1 MLNGFLRNSKV
12 RIGLG
17 VFAAFLLL
25 ALLGPWFVSSVMHTT
40 PRTIDYDALGQPPSA
55 KHLLGTTLPGS
66 DVLAQVIVGA
76 RGSVFVG
83 ITSAVLATVIAAL
96 VGVPSGFLGGRL
108 DHGLTA
114 FTNLFLTLPSFAL
127 TLIIA
132 GYVQGAAWWVIALII
147 AAFEWPGGARTLRS
161 QTMSLR
167 GRDFTVAMRM
177 LGESKTRL
185 VFAEVMPHMTGIVSA
200 MFLRACVAGVF
211 AEAALSFLGIG
222 TTGSV
227 SWGTIIAEAQGQSA
241 ILNGLWWWFVPPGLC
256 IALLGTA
263 TALVNFGIDEI
274 SNPRLSAANRKLMK
288 RFRRAARTA
297 EPEVA
302 R

>member
-1 MLNGFLRNSKV
+1 MLSGFLRNSKV

-25 ALLGPWFVSSVMHTT
+25 ALLGPWFVSSVLDTT
-40 PRTIDYDALGQPPSA
+40 PRAIDYDALGQPPSA
-55 KHLLGTTLPGS
+55 DHLLGTTLPGS

-83 ITSAVLATVIAAL
+83 ITSAVLATVLAAL
-96 VGVPSGFLGGRL
+96 VGVPSGFLGGKL
-108 DHGLTA
+108 DHALTA

-132 GYVQGAAWWVIALII
+132 GYVQGASWWVIALII

-227 SWGTIIAEAQGQSA
+227 SWGTIISEAQGQSA

-274 SNPRLSAANRKLMK
+274 SNPRLSAANHKLMK
-288 RFRRAARTA
+288 RFRRAAKTA
-297 EPEVA
+297 EAGVA
-302 R
+302 

>member
-25 ALLGPWFVSSVMHTT
+25 ALLGPWFVSSVMGTT
-40 PRTIDYDALGQPPSA
+40 PRAIDYDALGQPPSA
-55 KHLLGTTLPGS
+55 NHLLGTTLPGS

-227 SWGTIIAEAQGQSA
+227 SWGTIISEAQGQSA

-288 RFRRAARTA
+288 RFRRAA

>member
-25 ALLGPWFVSSVMHTT
+25 ALLGPWFVSAVMHTT
-40 PRTIDYDALGQPPSA
+40 PRTIDYDALGQPPSM

-227 SWGTIIAEAQGQSA
+227 SWGTIISEAQGQSA

-288 RFRRAARTA
+288 RFRRAAQ
-297 EPEVA
+297 PEVA